1 MHGIYCECP
10 CKAVLHRVEF
20 NCWKIVASRDYGMA
34 DSGAALVTGGSRR
47 LGREIVLTLARRG
60 FDVAVHCS
68 KSVQAAEETA
78 REARRL
84 GVKALIAEADFQ
96 DPCATAELVERARA
110 MLGKD
115 LSVLVNNASVFEHDS
130 IQSATHETWDVNL
143 RTNLHAP
150 FLLTQEFA
158 KQAPKAR
165 ISENGESS
173 PRAAIVNLVDQR
185 VVNPTAQ
192 FVSYSISKAGL
203 WAFTQIAA
211 VALAPDIRVNA
222 IGPGPTLPSANQT
235 EEHFF
240 RQRKGT
246 LLERGADLEDISA
259 AINFI
264 LDSKALTGQ
273 LLCLDG
279 GQHLKWR
286 TKSAPVFTEAG

>member
-1 MHGIYCECP
+1 
-10 CKAVLHRVEF
+10 
-20 NCWKIVASRDYGMA
+20 MA

-47 LGREIVLTLARRG
+47 LGREIVLALARRG
-60 FDVAVHCS
+60 IDVAVHCS
-68 KSVQAAEETA
+68 KSVQAAEATA
-78 REARRL
+78 REARQL
-84 GVKALIAEADFQ
+84 GVNALIAEADFQ
-96 DPCATAELVERARA
+96 NPCATVELVERTRA

-115 LSVLVNNASVFEHDS
+115 LSVLVNNASVFEHDTM
-130 IQSATHETWDVNL
+130 QSATLETWDMNL

-185 VVNPTAQ
+185 VVNPAAQ

-211 VALAPDIRVNA
+211 IALAPDIRVNA

-235 EEHFF
+235 AEHFT
-240 RQRKGT
+240 RQRKST

-286 TKSAPVFTEAG
+286 TKSAPVFREAD

>member
-1 MHGIYCECP
+1 
-10 CKAVLHRVEF
+10 
-20 NCWKIVASRDYGMA
+20 MA

-60 FDVAVHCS
+60 FDVVVHCG

-78 REARRL
+78 QEARRL
-84 GVKALIAEADFQ
+84 GVNALIAEADFQ
-96 DPCATAELVERARA
+96 YPCATVKLVERARA
-110 MLGKD
+110 MVGKE

-130 IQSATHETWDVNL
+130 IQSATLETWDVNL

-211 VALAPDIRVNA
+211 IALAPDIRVNA

-235 EEHFF
+235 GEHFS

-259 AINFI
+259 AIEFI

-286 TKSAPVFTEAG
+286 TKSAPVFR